1 MPTDLSV
8 GVWASLWM
16 KSKRRGM
23 VRVREAL
30 GPNAV
35 EETPAEYRPY
45 ADAWFKAALYDFRIG
60 HIISWVIAT
69 MYLLLGAMILFT
81 RDEKPEGAGTVLVIS
96 NIFTDT
102 VGQWMF
108 PVFIAGAFAAL
119 FSTVL
124 IIFDGFPRTFA
135 ASLTNIF
142 APRADRPWWSERSL
156 MLFMMGVMVVF
167 AIVAL
172 TVFPN
177 PAWLVPAAGTV
188 SFAISPV
195 LFGINLYIALKFI
208 PERYR
213 PSRFVVA
220 WSWVS
225 IVVLSLLTL
234 WIIPQT
240 LGWI

>member
-1 MPTDLSV
+1 MRD
-8 GVWASLWM
+8 
-16 KSKRRGM
+16 KRRGM
-23 VRVREAL
+23 VLVRETL
-30 GPNAV
+30 GPEAV
-35 EETPAEYRPY
+35 VDTPTEVRPY

-60 HIISWVIAT
+60 HVVSWVIAT
-69 MYLLLGAMILFT
+69 MYLLLGAMVLFP
-81 RDEKPEGAGTVLVIS
+81 REEKPEGAGTILVIS

-102 VGQWMF
+102 VGPWMF
-108 PVFIAGAFAAL
+108 PVFIAGASAAL

-135 ASLTNIF
+135 ASLTTLVE
-142 APRADRPWWSERSL
+142 PRADRPWWTERTL
-156 MLFMMGVMVVF
+156 MVFMMAVMVVC

-172 TVFPN
+172 TVLPN

-195 LFGINLYIALKFI
+195 LFAINLYVALRFI

-213 PSRFVVA
+213 PSRFVVV
-220 WSWVS
+220 WSWIS
-225 IVVLSLLTL
+225 IGVLSLLTL